1 MRKTTESAQNYIETI
16 YILTRRQKDVHAA
29 DVCAYLGFSRPT
41 VSEAVHQLKER
52 GFLHVDESNHLRLT
66 AEGLALAKT
75 LYERHSIL
83 AQALMTL
90 GVDEK
95 TAEEDACKIEHD
107 LSETSFNKIK
117 EHLQRYKGLQ

>member
-41 VSEAVHQLKER
+41 VSEAVHQLKEK
-52 GFLHVDESNHLRLT
+52 GYLHVDESNHLRLT
-66 AEGLALAKT
+66 EEGLSLAQA
-75 LYERHSIL
+75 LYERHSVL
-83 AQALMTL
+83 TQALMSL

-95 TAEEDACKIEHD
+95 TADEDACKIEHD
-107 LSETSFNKIK
+107 LSQTSFEKIK
-117 EHLQRYKGLQ
+117 EHLLRYKNK